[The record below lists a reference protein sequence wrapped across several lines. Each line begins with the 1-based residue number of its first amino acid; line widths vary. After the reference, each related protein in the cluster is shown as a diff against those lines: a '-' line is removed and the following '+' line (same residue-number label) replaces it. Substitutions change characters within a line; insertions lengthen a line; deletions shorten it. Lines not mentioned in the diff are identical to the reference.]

1 MKLTA
6 PFGLLAGLFLS
17 FGSAEAAIY
26 SFDFKSYDHNYE
38 VQGLAS
44 ASNTSN
50 PSTNQPWG
58 GSEVVGYEIQSVSG
72 TVLGNG
78 GGAITGVIPNPN
90 QASGGNFTQ
99 LGFIYDNNAFA
110 TAPFL
115 NLWGVLFTT
124 APNVSVWN
132 LWGTSQTDYELY
144 TYNSGAGTGVDVHGT
159 MTVAAF
165 PEASTWAMLLIG
177 FAGLGFAAYRRK
189 SAAAFVAA

>member
-1 MKLTA
+1 MKSSA
-6 PFGLLAGLFLS
+6 AFGLLAGLFLS
-17 FGSAEAAIY
+17 FGPAEAAIY
-26 SFDFKSYDHNYE
+26 SFDFEAYDHSYE

-44 ASNTSN
+44 TSNVSN

-58 GSEVVGYEIQSVSG
+58 GTEVVGYEIQSISG
-72 TVLGNG
+72 TVLGSG
-78 GGAITGVIPNPN
+78 GGPITGLIANPN

-110 TAPFL
+110 SAPFL

-124 APNVSVWN
+124 APNGSVWN

-159 MTVAAF
+159 MTVAAV

-177 FAGLGFAAYRRK
+177 FAGLGFAAHRRN
-189 SAAAFVAA
+189 SAATFAAA